1 MYLADWE
8 ARTPATWAMGLF
20 ALTTGALILIG
31 LLTPIASILMGL
43 AGAGVALYRFKSD
56 TPILFDSWPTT
67 FFLVIIA
74 TAIGF
79 LGPGAFSLD
88 SYLFGR
94 REIIIPPMVRSPK
107 S

>member
-8 ARTPATWAMGLF
+8 ARTLWTWAMGLF
-20 ALTTGALILIG
+20 ALITGALILIG
-31 LLTPIASILMGL
+31 LLTPIASILVGL
-43 AGAGVALYRFKSD
+43 ASAGLALYRFRSD
-56 TPILFDSWPTT
+56 TPALFNSWPTT
-67 FFLVIIA
+67 VFVIIIA

-94 REIIIPPMVRSPK
+94 REIIIPPTVRSPK

>member
-8 ARTPATWAMGLF
+8 ARTPGTWAMGLF

-43 AGAGVALYRFKSD
+43 AGAGVALYRFRSD
-56 TPILFDSWPTT
+56 TPVLFDSWPTT
-67 FFLVIIA
+67 FFMVIIA

-94 REIIIPPMVRSPK
+94 REIIIPPTVRSPK